1 MDDVKDWKE
10 STLPQRARYTCIN
23 HLQEK
28 KERKK
33 SSSALHAAVVKMANE
48 QRRKTKEGSNSALHA
63 TVAKMKKEKKKK
75 RRISFT
81 FVVAAIYC
89 LKCQHI
95 LYLKILLTFHLLQVV
110 RPLGLD
116 YFFEALQQQ
125 DWEVK
130 TLLNVSL
137 ICRSVQPLAFIFNNA
152 VVKVQKWMLRVRA
165 VIWCKVLCEVKNC
178 RGYNASHTQPLFWCK
193 MGSLVA
199 LYLIGNVFYLHESK
213 NQAGIKWA
221 L

>member
-1 MDDVKDWKE
+1 MYKPSSRKK
-10 STLPQRARYTCIN
+10 R
-23 HLQEK
+23 K
-28 KERKK
+28 KEKQLSFACRCSKNGK
-33 SSSALHAAVVKMANE
+33 WTKE
-48 QRRKTKEGSNSALHA
+48 EDKRRKQLGFACHCSKNE
-63 TVAKMKKEKKKK
+63 KRKKKK

-152 VVKVQKWMLRVRA
+152 VVKVQKWLLRVRA